1 MARAIIP
8 TATISSAN
16 TIGLAMLIAAVGTDI
31 AALIKIK
38 GTILLNGSMSTKG
51 VTFIHR
57 ANAER

>member
-1 MARAIIP
+1 
-8 TATISSAN
+8 
-16 TIGLAMLIAAVGTDI
+16 MLIAAVGTDI